1 VITMDITMTRL
12 EAIITVDSAA
22 IQLEQVAAALDNMGA
37 DLSLVHRVQ
46 NLVRQLD
53 DLRVDIGQCDLL
65 SEVE

>member
-1 VITMDITMTRL
+1 MDITMTRL

-37 DLSLVHRVQ
+37 DLSLVSRVQ

-53 DLRVDIGQCDLL
+53 DLRVDINQCDLL

>member
-1 VITMDITMTRL
+1 MTRL
-12 EAIITVDSAA
+12 ETIITVDTAA

-53 DLRVDIGQCDLL
+53 DLRVDINQCDLL

>member
-1 VITMDITMTRL
+1 MDITMTRL
-12 EAIITVDSAA
+12 ETIITVDTAA

-53 DLRVDIGQCDLL
+53 DLRVDINQCDLL

>member
-1 VITMDITMTRL
+1 MDITMTRL
-12 EAIITVDSAA
+12 ETIITVDLAA
-22 IQLEQVAAALDNMGA
+22 FHLEQVAAALDNMGA

-53 DLRVDIGQCDLL
+53 DLRVDINQCDLP

>member
-1 VITMDITMTRL
+1 MNRL
-12 EAIITVDSAA
+12 ETIMTVDTAA

-53 DLRVDIGQCDLL
+53 DLRVDINQYDLL